1 MRARVLSLAGHKG
14 WPLFGLAA
22 LSGAIGALALAP
34 FDCLPALIVT
44 MTVAVLL
51 LDACASGADQGGWTS
66 IRAAWLIGWWQGF
79 GYFTAGLWWLGN
91 AFLVDADQFA
101 WALPL
106 GVFGLPALLALF
118 NACGFA
124 LARWLW
130 SAHPVRIVTL
140 AAALALSELL
150 RGVVMTGFPW
160 NAYGMALSSIL
171 PLAQTAALVGLP
183 GLTMIMVGV
192 AAAPATLLDDA
203 PLRQR
208 LTAPVAALGLLA
220 CMTIGGLVRLDQ
232 PAVMREHV
240 LLRVI
245 QPIIPQDD
253 KFSMANAK
261 AIMQTYID
269 LTLGDTHAASD
280 PMDGVTHVIWPE
292 SSFPFILGREPLALQ
307 MIADMLKHKAILI
320 TGAIR
325 EERRISETPQ
335 GTVAQRHYY
344 NSAQVVG
351 ADGSILAS
359 ADKVHLVPFGEYLPF
374 SDLLSQW
381 GLRRFVTAPGSFST
395 GEASRQA
402 GQIEAAQGFGREQR
416 PRPGLARLGGRDL
429 SDLLRGDFSGGC
441 DPAKPAALGAGQS
454 HQRCM
459 VRFQPRSAPAF
470 CPGPLAHD
478 RGRPAD
484 GAVGQCRY
492 IGGDRSVRPHPQGAA
507 ARSGKCPDLAAAP
520 TPATHSLC
528 QNRLCPRHAVD
539 RVGIGGEPVDQTQT
553 LG

>member
-395 GEASRQA
+395 GEALRR
-402 GQIEAAQGFGREQR
+402 FDL
-416 PRPGLARLGGRDL
+416 PGLAGVTFLICYEAI
-429 SDLLRGDFSGGC
+429 F
-441 DPAKPAALGAGQS
+441 PAAVTPQNQRPSVLVNLTSDAWFGFSPGP
-454 HQRCM
+454 HQHFAQARLRTIEEGLPM
-459 VRFQPRSAPAF
+459 VRSANAGISAVIDPFGRILKALPLGQENALTSPLPQPLPPTLFAKTGFAPAMLLIVL
-470 CPGPLAHD
+470 GLVA
-478 RGRPAD
+478 
-484 GAVGQCRY
+484 
-492 IGGDRSVRPHPQGAA
+492 
-507 ARSGKCPDLAAAP
+507 
-520 TPATHSLC
+520 SLWIRH
-528 QNRLCPRHAVD
+528 RLLVKRHQSA
-539 RVGIGGEPVDQTQT
+539 
-553 LG
+553 

>member
-1 MRARVLSLAGHKG
+1 MPVRLLSLAGQRG
-14 WPLFGLAA
+14 WTRYGLAA

-34 FDCLPALIVT
+34 IDCAPALIIT
-44 MTVAVLL
+44 MSCAVWM
-51 LDACASGADQGGWTS
+51 LDACASEPDQGLNS
-66 IRAAWLIGWWQGF
+66 QIRAAVLIGWWQGF
-79 GYFTAGLWWLGN
+79 GYFTAGLWWLGH

-106 GVFGLPALLALF
+106 GVFGLPAVLAVF
-118 NACGFA
+118 NGCGFG

-130 SAHPVRIVTL
+130 TAHPVRIVTL

-160 NAYGMALSSIL
+160 NAYGMALSAVL

-183 GLTMIMVGV
+183 GLTLIAAGV
-192 AAAPATLLDDA
+192 AAAPATLLDRA
-203 PLRQR
+203 PRGQR
-208 LTAPVAALGLLA
+208 LVAPVLALALLA
-220 CMTIGGLVRLDQ
+220 CMGIGGIIRLDQ
-232 PAVMREHV
+232 PAVMRDHV
-240 LLRVI
+240 LLRVV

-253 KFSMANAK
+253 KFSMANARS
-261 AIMQTYID
+261 IMQTYID
-269 LTLGDTHAASD
+269 LTLGDKHAASD

-292 SSFPFILGREPLALQ
+292 SAFPFILAREPAALQ

-335 GTVAQRHYY
+335 GPQGQRQYY

-395 GEASRQA
+395 GEALRLLDL
-402 GQIEAAQGFGREQR
+402 
-416 PRPGLARLGGRDL
+416 PGLAGVTFLICYEAI
-429 SDLLRGDFSGGC
+429 F
-441 DPAKPAALGAGQS
+441 PAAVTPHDQRPSVLVNLTSDAWFGFSPGP
-454 HQRCM
+454 HQHFAQARLRTIEEGLPM
-459 VRFQPRSAPAF
+459 VRSANAGISAVIDPFGRILTSVPLGQENALTSALPRALPPTLF
-470 CPGPLAHD
+470 
-478 RGRPAD
+478 
-484 GAVGQCRY
+484 
-492 IGGDRSVRPHPQGAA
+492 
-507 ARSGKCPDLAAAP
+507 ARSGFAPAILLILSGLLASLWTRRKLLP
-520 TPATHSLC
+520 QTH
-528 QNRLCPRHAVD
+528 
-539 RVGIGGEPVDQTQT
+539 
-553 LG
+553 

>member
-1 MRARVLSLAGHKG
+1 MPVRLLSLAGQRG
-14 WPLFGLAA
+14 WPRYGLAA

-34 FDCLPALIVT
+34 IDCAPALIIT
-44 MTVAVLL
+44 MSCAVWM
-51 LDACASGADQGGWTS
+51 LDACASEPDQGLNS
-66 IRAAWLIGWWQGF
+66 QIRAAVLIGWWQGF
-79 GYFTAGLWWLGN
+79 GYFTAGLWWLGH

-106 GVFGLPALLALF
+106 GVFGLPAVLAVF
-118 NACGFA
+118 NGCGFG

-130 SAHPVRIVTL
+130 TAHPVRIVTL

-160 NAYGMALSSIL
+160 NAYGMALSAVL

-183 GLTMIMVGV
+183 GLTLIAAGV
-192 AAAPATLLDDA
+192 AAAPATLLDRA
-203 PLRQR
+203 PRGQR
-208 LTAPVAALGLLA
+208 LVAPVLALALLA
-220 CMTIGGLVRLDQ
+220 CMGIGGIIRLDQ
-232 PAVMREHV
+232 PAVMRDHV
-240 LLRVI
+240 LLRVV

-253 KFSMANAK
+253 KFSMANARS
-261 AIMQTYID
+261 IMQTYID
-269 LTLGDTHAASD
+269 LTLGNKHAASD

-292 SSFPFILGREPLALQ
+292 SAFPFILAREPAALQ

-335 GTVAQRHYY
+335 GPQGQRQYY

-395 GEASRQA
+395 GEALRLLDL
-402 GQIEAAQGFGREQR
+402 
-416 PRPGLARLGGRDL
+416 PGLAGVTFLICYEAI
-429 SDLLRGDFSGGC
+429 F
-441 DPAKPAALGAGQS
+441 PAAVTPHDQRPSVLVNLTSDAWFGFSPGP
-454 HQRCM
+454 HQHFAQARLRTIEEGLPM
-459 VRFQPRSAPAF
+459 VRSANAGISAVIDPFGRILTSVPLGQENALTSALPR
-470 CPGPLAHD
+470 PL
-478 RGRPAD
+478 P
-484 GAVGQCRY
+484 
-492 IGGDRSVRPHPQGAA
+492 PTLF
-507 ARSGKCPDLAAAP
+507 ARSGFAPAILLILSGLLASLWTRRKLLP
-520 TPATHSLC
+520 QTH
-528 QNRLCPRHAVD
+528 
-539 RVGIGGEPVDQTQT
+539 
-553 LG
+553 

>member
-1 MRARVLSLAGHKG
+1 MRARVLSLASHKG

-34 FDCLPALIVT
+34 FDCMPALIVT

-395 GEASRQA
+395 GEALRR
-402 GQIEAAQGFGREQR
+402 FDL
-416 PRPGLARLGGRDL
+416 PGLAGVTFLICYEAI
-429 SDLLRGDFSGGC
+429 F
-441 DPAKPAALGAGQS
+441 PAAVTPQNQRPSVLVNLTSDAWFGFSPGP
-454 HQRCM
+454 HQHFAQARLRTIEEGLPM
-459 VRFQPRSAPAF
+459 VRSANAGISAVIDPFGRILKALPLGQENALTSPLPQPLPPTLFAKTGFAPAMLLIVL
-470 CPGPLAHD
+470 GL
-478 RGRPAD
+478 
-484 GAVGQCRY
+484 V
-492 IGGDRSVRPHPQGAA
+492 
-507 ARSGKCPDLAAAP
+507 
-520 TPATHSLC
+520 TSLWIRH
-528 QNRLCPRHAVD
+528 RLLVKRHQSA
-539 RVGIGGEPVDQTQT
+539 
-553 LG
+553 

>member
-34 FDCLPALIVT
+34 FDCMPALIVT

-395 GEASRQA
+395 GEALRR
-402 GQIEAAQGFGREQR
+402 FDL
-416 PRPGLARLGGRDL
+416 PGLAGVTFLICYEAI
-429 SDLLRGDFSGGC
+429 F
-441 DPAKPAALGAGQS
+441 PAAVTPQNQRPSVLVNLTSDAWFGFSPGP
-454 HQRCM
+454 HQHFAQARLRTIEEGLPM
-459 VRFQPRSAPAF
+459 VRSANAGISAVIDPFGRILKALPLGQENALTSPLPQPLPPTLFAKTGFAPAMLLIVL
-470 CPGPLAHD
+470 GL
-478 RGRPAD
+478 
-484 GAVGQCRY
+484 V
-492 IGGDRSVRPHPQGAA
+492 
-507 ARSGKCPDLAAAP
+507 
-520 TPATHSLC
+520 TSLWIRH
-528 QNRLCPRHAVD
+528 RLLVKRHQSA
-539 RVGIGGEPVDQTQT
+539 
-553 LG
+553 

>member
-232 PAVMREHV
+232 PAVMLEHV

-245 QPIIPQDD
+245 QPIILQDD

-395 GEASRQA
+395 GEALRR
-402 GQIEAAQGFGREQR
+402 FDL
-416 PRPGLARLGGRDL
+416 PGLAGVTFLICYEAI
-429 SDLLRGDFSGGC
+429 F
-441 DPAKPAALGAGQS
+441 PAAVTPQNQRPSVLVNLTSDAWFGFSPGP
-454 HQRCM
+454 HQHFAQARLRTIEEGLPM
-459 VRFQPRSAPAF
+459 VRSANAGISAVIDPFGRILKALPLGQENALTSPLPQPLPPTLFAKTGFAPAMLLIVL
-470 CPGPLAHD
+470 GL
-478 RGRPAD
+478 
-484 GAVGQCRY
+484 V
-492 IGGDRSVRPHPQGAA
+492 
-507 ARSGKCPDLAAAP
+507 
-520 TPATHSLC
+520 TSLWIRH
-528 QNRLCPRHAVD
+528 RLLVKRHQSA
-539 RVGIGGEPVDQTQT
+539 
-553 LG
+553 